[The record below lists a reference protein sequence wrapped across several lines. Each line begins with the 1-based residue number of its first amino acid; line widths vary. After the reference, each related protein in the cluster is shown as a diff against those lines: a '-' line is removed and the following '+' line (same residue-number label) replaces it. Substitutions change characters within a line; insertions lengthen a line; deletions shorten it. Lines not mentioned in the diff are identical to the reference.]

1 MLPLVAGIVA
11 NLIENNMHKV
21 ADQVVEKG
29 VDAVQ
34 EKLGMELKPQ
44 GEATPEYNAKLQEE
58 ANRHSEFMAELDEK
72 STQRATDMY
81 MQDDSTKKFTQAYA
95 WFLTVVSFLYFFL
108 VSFLPVDNHNR
119 DFINIILGFLI
130 GTAVNSLIRFF
141 YGSSN
146 KSQEAV
152 DQKQKEQ
159 QWSQTARY
167 LWRLV

>member
-159 QWSQTARY
+159 Q
-167 LWRLV
+167 

>member
-11 NLIENNMHKV
+11 NLINNGMHSV

-34 EKLGMELKPQ
+34 QKLGMELKPE
-44 GEATPEYNAKLQEE
+44 GEATPEYNVKLQEE
-58 ANRHSEFMAELDEK
+58 ANRHSEFMAQLDEK

-81 MQDDSTKKFTQAYA
+81 MADESTKRFSQNYA
-95 WFLTVVSFLYFFL
+95 WFITIASFIYFAAVSFA
-108 VSFLPVDNHNR
+108 PIDNHNR

-141 YGSSN
+141 FGSSN
-146 KSQEAV
+146 KAQEDV
-152 DQKQKEQ
+152 DKKMKEEK
-159 QWSQTARY
+159 
-167 LWRLV
+167 

>member
-1 MLPLVAGIVA
+1 MLPLVAGIVS
-11 NLIENNMHKV
+11 NLINNGMHKV
-21 ADQVVEKG
+21 ADQVIEQG

-34 EKLGMELKPQ
+34 QKLGMELKPE

-58 ANRHSEFMAELDEK
+58 ANRHSEFMAQLDEQ

-81 MQDDSTKKFTQAYA
+81 MQDDSTKRFTQMYA

-108 VSFLPVDNHNR
+108 VSFMPVENRNR

-152 DQKQKEQ
+152 DQKQKE
-159 QWSQTARY
+159 
-167 LWRLV
+167 LGGDK

>member
-1 MLPLVAGIVA
+1 MLPIIAGIVS
-11 NLIENNMHKV
+11 NLINNGMHKV
-21 ADQVVEKG
+21 ADEVIEKG

-34 EKLGMELKPQ
+34 SKLGMELKPE

-58 ANRHSEFMAELDEK
+58 ANRHSEFMAALDEK

-81 MQDDSTKKFTQAYA
+81 MADPGTRAFTQHYA
-95 WFLTVVSFLYFFL
+95 WFLTIISFLYFFL
-108 VSFLPVDNHNR
+108 VSFMPVNNHNR

-159 QWSQTARY
+159 QP
-167 LWRLV
+167 

>member
-1 MLPLVAGIVA
+1 MLPIVASIVA
-11 NLIENNMHKV
+11 NLIDNGMHKV
-21 ADQVVEKG
+21 ADQVIEKG

-34 EKLGMELKPQ
+34 QKLGMELKPQ

-81 MQDDSTKKFTQAYA
+81 MNDESTRKFSQYYA
-95 WFLTVVSFLYFFL
+95 WFITVISFLYFFM
-108 VSFLPVDNHNR
+108 VSFMPIENRNR

-146 KSQEAV
+146 KSQETV

-159 QWSQTARY
+159 Q
-167 LWRLV
+167 

>member
-1 MLPLVAGIVA
+1 MLPIIAGIVA
-11 NLIENNMHKV
+11 NLINNGMHKV
-21 ADQVVEKG
+21 ADQVIEKG

-34 EKLGMELKPQ
+34 QKLGIELKPE

-81 MQDDSTKKFTQAYA
+81 MKDDSTKRFTQQYA
-95 WFLTVVSFLYFFL
+95 WFLSIVTFAYFFIVSF
-108 VSFLPVDNHNR
+108 VNIENKNR
-119 DFINIILGFLI
+119 DFVNIILGFLI
-130 GTAVNSLIRFF
+130 GTALNSLIRFF

-146 KSQEAV
+146 KSQEAL

-159 QWSQTARY
+159 DK
-167 LWRLV
+167 

>member
-1 MLPLVAGIVA
+1 MLPIIAGIVA
-11 NLIENNMHKV
+11 NLINNGMHKV
-21 ADQVVEKG
+21 ADQVIEKG

-34 EKLGMELKPQ
+34 QKLGIELKPE

-58 ANRHSEFMAELDEK
+58 ANRHSEFMAALDEK

-81 MQDDSTKKFTQAYA
+81 MNDDSTKKFAQNYA
-95 WFLTVVSFLYFFL
+95 WFLSICSFAYFAAVSFM
-108 VSFLPVDNHNR
+108 PVNNHNR

-159 QWSQTARY
+159 DK
-167 LWRLV
+167 

>member
-1 MLPLVAGIVA
+1 MMLPIVAGIVS
-11 NLIENNMHKV
+11 NLINNGMHKV
-21 ADQVVEKG
+21 ADQVIEKG

-34 EKLGMELKPQ
+34 QKLGMELKPE

-58 ANRHSEFMAELDEK
+58 ANRHSEFMAQLDEQ

-81 MQDDSTKKFTQAYA
+81 MKDDSTKRFTQAYA
-95 WFLTVVSFLYFFL
+95 WFLTVVSFLYFFM
-108 VSFLPVDNHNR
+108 VSFMPIENRNR

-159 QWSQTARY
+159 ADK
-167 LWRLV
+167 

>member
-1 MLPLVAGIVA
+1 MLPIVAGIVA
-11 NLIENNMHKV
+11 NLINNGMHKV
-21 ADQVVEKG
+21 ADQVIEKG

-34 EKLGMELKPQ
+34 QKLGMELKPE

-72 STQRATDMY
+72 STQRASDMY
-81 MQDDSTKKFTQAYA
+81 MNDEGTRKFSQAYA
-95 WFLTVVSFLYFFL
+95 WFITSVSFLYFFL
-108 VSFLPVDNHNR
+108 VSFMPIENRNR

-146 KSQEAV
+146 KAQEDV
-152 DQKQKEQ
+152 DKKQKEM
-159 QWSQTARY
+159 AGDK
-167 LWRLV
+167 

>member
-1 MLPLVAGIVA
+1 MLPLIAGIVA
-11 NLIENNMHKV
+11 NLIDNGMHKV
-21 ADQVVEKG
+21 ADQVIEKG

-81 MQDDSTKKFTQAYA
+81 MKDEGTRKFTQHYA
-95 WFLTVVSFLYFFL
+95 WFLTFVSFLYFFL
-108 VSFLPVDNHNR
+108 VSFLPIDNHNR

-152 DQKQKEQ
+152 DQKMKEQ
-159 QWSQTARY
+159 DK
-167 LWRLV
+167 

>member
-1 MLPLVAGIVA
+1 MLPIVAGIVA
-11 NLIENNMHKV
+11 NLINNGMHKV
-21 ADQVVEKG
+21 ADQVIEKG

-34 EKLGMELKPQ
+34 EKLGIELKPE

-72 STQRATDMY
+72 SAQRATDMHLIALKS
-81 MQDDSTKKFTQAYA
+81 DDVVVRRFLYYYA
-95 WFLTVVSFLYFFL
+95 WFWGVFAATYFFS
-108 VSFLPVDNHNR
+108 VSFLPVENRNR

-146 KSQEAV
+146 KAQEDV
-152 DQKQKEQ
+152 DKKQKEM
-159 QWSQTARY
+159 AGDK
-167 LWRLV
+167 

>member
-1 MLPLVAGIVA
+1 MLPIVAGIVA
-11 NLIENNMHKV
+11 NLINNGMHKV
-21 ADQVVEKG
+21 ADEVVEKG

-34 EKLGMELKPQ
+34 SKLGMELKPE

-58 ANRHSEFMAELDEK
+58 ANRHSEFMAALDEK

-81 MQDDSTKKFTQAYA
+81 MADDSTKKFAQNYA
-95 WFLTVVSFLYFFL
+95 WFLSVCSFAYFAAVSFM
-108 VSFLPVDNHNR
+108 PVDNHNR

-159 QWSQTARY
+159 Q
-167 LWRLV
+167 

>member
-1 MLPLVAGIVA
+1 MLPIVAGIVA
-11 NLIENNMHKV
+11 NLINNGMHKV
-21 ADQVVEKG
+21 ADEVVEKG

-34 EKLGMELKPQ
+34 QKLGMELKPE

-58 ANRHSEFMAELDEK
+58 ANRHSEFMAALDEK
-72 STQRATDMY
+72 STQRATDIY
-81 MQDDSTKKFTQAYA
+81 MADASTREFSQKYA
-95 WFLTVVSFLYFFL
+95 WFLTIASFAYFGA

-159 QWSQTARY
+159 Q
-167 LWRLV
+167 

>member
-1 MLPLVAGIVA
+1 MLPLIAGIVA
-11 NLIENNMHKV
+11 NLIDNGMHKV
-21 ADQVVEKG
+21 ADQVIEKG

-81 MQDDSTKKFTQAYA
+81 MADPGTRAFTQHYA
-95 WFLTVVSFLYFFL
+95 WFLTIVSFLYFFL

-159 QWSQTARY
+159 QP
-167 LWRLV
+167 

>member
-1 MLPLVAGIVA
+1 MLPIVAGIVA
-11 NLIENNMHKV
+11 NLINNGMHKV
-21 ADQVVEKG
+21 ADEVVEKG

-34 EKLGMELKPQ
+34 QKLGMELKPE

-58 ANRHSEFMAELDEK
+58 ANRHSEFMAALDEK

-81 MQDDSTKKFTQAYA
+81 MNDESTRKFSQNYA
-95 WFLTVVSFLYFFL
+95 WFITIASFIYFAAVSFA
-108 VSFLPVDNHNR
+108 PIDNHNR
-119 DFINIILGFLI
+119 DFINIIFGFLI

-159 QWSQTARY
+159 Q
-167 LWRLV
+167 

>member
-1 MLPLVAGIVA
+1 MLPIVAGIVS
-11 NLIENNMHKV
+11 NLINNGMHKV
-21 ADQVVEKG
+21 ADQVIEKG

-34 EKLGMELKPQ
+34 QKLGMELKPE

-58 ANRHSEFMAELDEK
+58 ANRHSEFMAQLDEK

-81 MQDDSTKKFTQAYA
+81 MNDEGTRKFSQAYA
-95 WFLTVVSFLYFFL
+95 WFITSVSFLYFFL
-108 VSFLPVDNHNR
+108 VSFMPIENRNR

-146 KSQEAV
+146 KAQEDV
-152 DQKQKEQ
+152 DKKQKEQ
-159 QWSQTARY
+159 ADK
-167 LWRLV
+167 